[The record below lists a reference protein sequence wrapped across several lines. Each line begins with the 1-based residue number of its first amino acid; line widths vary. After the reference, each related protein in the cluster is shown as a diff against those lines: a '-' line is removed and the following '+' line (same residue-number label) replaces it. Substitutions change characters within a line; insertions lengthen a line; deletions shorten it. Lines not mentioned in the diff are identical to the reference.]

1 MLNSVDLTRVVELGI
16 DLTTERDKNR
26 LLEKMVG
33 SSMDISGCDAG
44 TLYLYKD
51 NCLHFKIMK
60 TLSQGVSRGEQGE
73 KIDLPPV
80 QLQEGNVC
88 AYAAIHRELVNIPD
102 VYCSERFDFSGP
114 KKYDAITGYRTGS
127 MLVIPTLDG
136 EGNLIGVLQLMN
148 KLDGTG
154 KCIPF
159 TADDEFLIQ
168 SIGSMTAISLANMI
182 YIDEIKEQMRSFVQ
196 AFATAVDQRTPY
208 NGSHTRKVTI
218 LADLVAA
225 HINEAHRLGLTEEY
239 FDEQRAEQLHLAAA
253 LHDIGKMIV
262 PLTVM
267 NKPTRLDD
275 RMDDVRQRFT
285 LLRTLYERDK
295 WKGRITAEEYEA
307 KATELA
313 DDLAFI
319 EQCNGAG
326 FLPDDKLERARAIAA
341 KTYVEEDGT
350 ALPYLTAAEAECL
363 QIRKGTLT
371 ADERRAMEDHVV
383 MTRTILDKVRF
394 NRNLSRVKEFAA
406 THHEFLNGTGYPDH
420 LTAEDLSLE
429 TRILTAVDIF
439 DALTCTDRPYKVP
452 IPWPKAFGIL
462 QTMVSDGQLDAQVVA
477 WLAEALQDKCQADID
492 ALAAAS
498 A

>member
-1 MLNSVDLTRVVELGI
+1 MLNSVDLTRVVSLGI
-16 DLTTERDKNR
+16 ELTTERDKNR
-26 LLEKMVG
+26 LLEQMLA
-33 SSMDISGCDAG
+33 SSMNISGCDAG

-51 NCLHFKIMK
+51 GCLHFKVMK
-60 TLSQGVSRGEQGE
+60 TFSQGVSRGEHGE
-73 KIDLPPV
+73 VIDLPPV

-127 MLVIPTLDG
+127 MLVIPNEDG

-148 KLDGTG
+148 KLDSAG

-159 TADDEFLIQ
+159 TEDDEFLIQ

-182 YIDEIKEQMRSFVQ
+182 YIDEIKEQMRSFVS

-218 LADLVAA
+218 LADILAQ
-225 HINEAHRLGLTEEY
+225 HINELHRRGETEEY
-239 FDEQRAEQLHLAAA
+239 FDENRSEQLHLAAA

-267 NKPTRLDD
+267 NKPTRLADKL
-275 RMDDVRQRFT
+275 DDVKARFT
-285 LLRTLYERDK
+285 LLRTLYDRDR
-295 WKGRITAEEYEA
+295 WKGLLTAEEFEA
-307 KATELA
+307 KAAELT

-319 EQCNGAG
+319 EQANTAG
-326 FLPDDKLERARAIAA
+326 FLPDEKLDRVRAIAA
-341 KTYVEEDGT
+341 KAYTGEGET
-350 ALPYLTAAEAECL
+350 LPYLTAEETECL
-363 QIRKGTLT
+363 LIRKGTLT
-371 ADERRAMEDHVV
+371 AAERKAMEDHVV

-406 THHEFLNGTGYPDH
+406 THHEFLNGAGYPDH
-420 LTAEDLSLE
+420 LTAKDLALE
-429 TRILTAVDIF
+429 TRILTVVDIF

-462 QTMVSDGQLDAQVVA
+462 HSMVSDGQLDGQVVA
-477 WLAEALQDKCQADID
+477 WLEEALAGKSQADID
-492 ALAAAS
+492 ALATANA
-498 A
+498 